1 MNINNL
7 VAKIDGDLVR
17 QSLYHVMIGNSEFNL
32 FAHTISLPTRMIQ
45 TRQDNNYIVGRTLHQ
60 PYATDISGNLSISF
74 YLPHNGEVKKTDN
87 AIFFMN
93 WLAGS
98 DSTSIIDNP
107 IGATQQQSARYL
119 DEVARND
126 ITIIQYDRS
135 GNKILKWIL
144 YKAFPISVTYDQLG
158 YASINSFQGM
168 TVEFDIDDFIIEE
181 AGGSSASASYGSS
194 SISSPINGGSMGGG
208 GGILSGLFGGGGGIL
223 NSLTTNITSGKLPAK
238 KELTEWDLEYQG
250 PQTDDKK
257 GSFFDEVKSSYN
269 SAKDTAAGF
278 YNDITANIDPDILS
292 AAKQLAVNGVRN
304 AINGVPSTF
313 TQDMKDVAG
322 PTIGN
327 MTARVSDDPNVKNQ
341 LRRQTSAIVQGM
353 PERVTSDARQGAIS
367 DITNLINAVQR

>member
-87 AIFFMN
+87 AVFFMN

-107 IGATQQQSARYL
+107 TGAMQQQSARYL
-119 DEVARND
+119 DEVAKND
-126 ITIIQYDRS
+126 ITIIQYDRT
-135 GNKILKWIL
+135 GHQILKWIQ
-144 YKAFPISVTYDQLG
+144 YKAYPISVSYDQLG
-158 YASINSFQGM
+158 YASTNSFQGM
-168 TVEFDIDDFIIEE
+168 TVEFQIDDFILEE
-181 AGGSSASASYGSS
+181 AGGSSASGSYGSN
-194 SISSPINGGSMGGG
+194 SISSPINGGSES
-208 GGILSGLFGGGGGIL
+208 SGSIFG
-223 NSLTTNITSGKLPAK
+223 SLTSGNISSLTKNITSGKLPLK
-238 KELTEWDLEYQG
+238 QELTEWDLDYQG

-257 GSFFDEVKSSYN
+257 TSFFDEIKSSYN
-269 SAKDTAAGF
+269 SVKDTASGF
-278 YNDITANIDPDILS
+278 YNDITSNIDPDILS
-292 AAKQLAVNGVRN
+292 AAKQLATNGVRN

-322 PTIGN
+322 PTVGN
-327 MTARVSDDPNVKNQ
+327 MAARVSDDPDVKNQ

-353 PERVTSDARQGAIS
+353 PERVTSDARQGALSNI
-367 DITNLINAVQR
+367 INLINAVQR